1 VSHSLRRAREI
12 RRVKSIATPRKPI
25 KKEAYEIEA
34 PPLEKRFLPSFEEQY
49 EAELEARAMPLSQ
62 IGRSATILERVVYR
76 ALYELG
82 YHPPDLDFQSS
93 QAGGRLEWG
102 FGRQVADFAIWSLG
116 IIIECQ
122 GEYWHQYGEQQQ
134 RDMEREV
141 KLRLVERTPPW
152 IVLFLEEAVIRDAV
166 RLQDWLLHHV
176 VHARVAA

>member
-1 VSHSLRRAREI
+1 MASGLRRARAV
-12 RRVKSIATPRKPI
+12 RRVKLIRPPRQPI
-25 KKEAYEIEA
+25 KQERYEIEA
-34 PPLEKRFLPSFEEQY
+34 PPLEKRFLPSFAEQY
-49 EAELEARAMPLSQ
+49 EAELEARAMPLAQ
-62 IGRSATILERVVYR
+62 IGKAATILERVVYR

-82 YHPPDLDFQSS
+82 YRPPDLDFQSS